1 MHRLKA
7 LRDDYTRM
15 QPMFF
20 GEPPEFE
27 SIISLLSQWE
37 SEFNRR

>member
-1 MHRLKA
+1 
-7 LRDDYTRM
+7 
-15 QPMFF
+15 MFF